1 MSVGSARTLIPVLAI
16 LAFAAA
22 LGWYFS
28 RERAPAPQVPPAT
41 AGAPSAP
48 AEAQLAQPAP
58 TPSVT
63 APQQS
68 AALPSPA
75 DVARPAQPGPAGSD
89 QARAADQPKQA
100 GAAEDPK
107 LPSFDVVRVEPT
119 GESVI
124 AGRASPGATVEL
136 LRNGQSFARVIADA
150 SGLFAFVPP
159 PLPPGSHEVVL
170 QANTPDGGGRA
181 RSAQSVTVVIAGD
194 RKQTPLVTV
203 TAPDQPTIILSRP
216 DEPSAAPA
224 GKPPAGPAV
233 APAAPAVASAAKP
246 EATPARPEAQPA
258 PAKRPEIR
266 IATVEAEGTG
276 RLFVSGQA
284 APGATIRLYLNDAFV
299 APSGTGPDGRLSFSI
314 ERGIRPGD
322 YRVRLD
328 DVDPVTGAVK
338 SRAEVPF
345 TVPAPPPVAV
355 AGAPVGRPT
364 DAAGSTSRQSPR
376 TPDAT
381 AAPAD
386 RASPAGPVVAGVQP
400 AAPAS
405 TVPSSPTGPGQ
416 RSAAADG
423 AVVLADPGQV
433 VVPEVNTAIVARGDN
448 LWRISKRV
456 YGQGLRYTV
465 IYGANTPQIRN
476 PDLIYPGQVFVLP
489 ADSAQT
495 R

>member
-1 MSVGSARTLIPVLAI
+1 MSVGPARALIPVLAI
-16 LAFAAA
+16 LAFAAG
-22 LGWYFS
+22 LGWYFT
-28 RERAPAPQVPPAT
+28 RPPVPAPQPGAVGRVAEGAAPPSVQPSPT
-41 AGAPSAP
+41 ASPAAPSG
-48 AEAQLAQPAP
+48 
-58 TPSVT
+58 T

-68 AALPSPA
+68 AALPPDA
-75 DVARPAQPGPAGSD
+75 GKPAQPGPAASD
-89 QARAADQPKQA
+89 PARPAEQSKPAEAA
-100 GAAEDPK
+100 GEPK
-107 LPSFDVVRVEPT
+107 LPSFDVVRVEPS

-124 AGRASPGATVEL
+124 AGRAAPGATVEL
-136 LRNGQSFARVIADA
+136 LRNGEAFARVVADA

-159 PLPPGSHEVVL
+159 PLPAGSHEIVL
-170 QANTPDGGGRA
+170 QASTPEKGARD
-181 RSAQSVTVVIAGD
+181 RSAQSVTVVIGSD

-203 TAPDQPTIILSRP
+203 TAPDQPTIVLSRP
-216 DEPSAAPA
+216 DDPSSAPA
-224 GKPPAGPAV
+224 PSSPAV
-233 APAAPAVASAAKP
+233 AALPQAQGPDRKPAEGPRSADAPP
-246 EATPARPEAQPA
+246 PPAPA
-258 PAKRPEIR
+258 PAKRPDIR
-266 IATVEAEGTG
+266 IATVETEGSG

-328 DVDPVTGAVK
+328 DIDPVTGTVK

-345 TVPAPPPVAV
+345 TVPASPPLAV
-355 AGAPVGRPT
+355 AGAPVGRAT
-364 DAAGSTSRQSPR
+364 DSAGTTAPAAPRASDAPASQAERAPAAGSVVAGLQPGGSR
-376 TPDAT
+376 T
-381 AAPAD
+381 AAPQSAGP
-386 RASPAGPVVAGVQP
+386 RPAGAGT
-400 AAPAS
+400 AI
-405 TVPSSPTGPGQ
+405 
-416 RSAAADG
+416 
-423 AVVLADPGQV
+423 VLADPGQV

-489 ADSAQT
+489 GDGSPT

>member
-1 MSVGSARTLIPVLAI
+1 MSVGPARALIPVLAI

-22 LGWYFS
+22 LGWYFT
-28 RERAPAPQVPPAT
+28 RQPAPAPQLGPAGRVAEGAAPRSAQPSPT
-41 AGAPSAP
+41 LPLPAPSG
-48 AEAQLAQPAP
+48 
-58 TPSVT
+58 T
-63 APQQS
+63 APQHS
-68 AALPSPA
+68 AALTPIPDAGKPS
-75 DVARPAQPGPAGSD
+75 QPGPAASD
-89 QARAADQPKQA
+89 PARPADPPKS
-100 GAAEDPK
+100 AEATGEPK
-107 LPSFDVVRVEPT
+107 LPSFDVVRVEPS

-124 AGRASPGATVEL
+124 AGRAAPGATVEL
-136 LRNGQSFARVIADA
+136 LRNGESFARVVADA

-159 PLPPGSHEVVL
+159 PLPAGSHEIVL
-170 QANTPDGGGRA
+170 QASTPEKGARD
-181 RSAQSVTVVIAGD
+181 RSAQSVTVVIGTE
-194 RKQTPLVTV
+194 RTQTPLVTV
-203 TAPDQPTIILSRP
+203 TAPDQPTVVLSRP
-216 DEPSAAPA
+216 DEPGTAPA
-224 GKPPAGPAV
+224 PSGAAVAALPPAQSGDRRPAEG
-233 APAAPAVASAAKP
+233 ARAAD
-246 EATPARPEAQPA
+246 TPPPA
-258 PAKRPEIR
+258 PAKRPDIR

-322 YRVRLD
+322 YRVRLV

-355 AGAPVGRPT
+355 AGAPVARGT
-364 DAAGSTSRQSPR
+364 DAAGTTSPAAPR
-376 TPDAT
+376 ASDAPASQAERAPAAGSVVAGLQPGGSRT
-381 AAPAD
+381 AAPQSAGP
-386 RASPAGPVVAGVQP
+386 RPAGAGT
-400 AAPAS
+400 AI
-405 TVPSSPTGPGQ
+405 
-416 RSAAADG
+416 
-423 AVVLADPGQV
+423 VLADPGQV

-489 ADSAQT
+489 GDGSPT